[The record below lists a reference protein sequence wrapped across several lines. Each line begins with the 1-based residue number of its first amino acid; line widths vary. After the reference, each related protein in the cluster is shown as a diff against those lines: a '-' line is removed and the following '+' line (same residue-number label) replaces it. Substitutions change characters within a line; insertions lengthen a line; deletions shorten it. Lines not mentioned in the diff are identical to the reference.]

1 MYNYSVNLNSE
12 NQLYVLYI
20 KAYFQK
26 NAVRLVKVRA
36 VQMPSKGDQLGTTVK
51 GPGSKRNS
59 IFFFYS
65 PFTPQTCTDI
75 FLFISHLMLV
85 FI

>member
-51 GPGSKRNS
+51 GKKSKS
-59 IFFFYS
+59 VFFSYS